1 MIPRARRCECDVC
14 LTVCLRVQWTAAGR
28 RGLRGHAVVQTVS
41 ATDDVDV
48 TVFGRRASVVSV
60 LGLTSTLS
68 SVLSP
73 TARCLC
79 KVMLFHSLP
88 SVLSTTLL

>member
-1 MIPRARRCECDVC
+1 MIPRARRRECGVC

-28 RGLRGHAVVQTVS
+28 RGLRGHAAVQTVS
-41 ATDDVDV
+41 ATDDVDA
-48 TVFGRRASVVSV
+48 TVLGRRASVVSV

-73 TARCLC
+73 TARCL
-79 KVMLFHSLP
+79 
-88 SVLSTTLL
+88 